1 MHPNL
6 HPLTLTLKILF
17 SLTLLACSTTP
28 PSDETS
34 QVVEKERIETLAE
47 RDVSHFKIVEKLN
60 FNSHVLE
67 AFVFAG
73 EGDTNWFVPVFRDV
87 NKEEAKALTTQST
100 IHEGDEV
107 AGELFTYR
115 TREVTYKVLRVS
127 KNESYVSKPDW
138 NFNVAGR
145 DLPSGRWSS
154 DGHFEIESTAHIS
167 TDVLDEQKMV
177 MFFFGE
183 IEKIGPNGPVQQNEI
198 VGTFNR
204 PLAPHETTDLLPTY
218 LDLESNRLFF
228 AQPGLYAQLPD
239 LEAVLWEE

>member
-1 MHPNL
+1 MTYP
-6 HPLTLTLKILF
+6 TKLF
-17 SLTLLACSTTP
+17 FLSLTLLACSTTP
-28 PSDETS
+28 PSSDTS

-67 AFVFAG
+67 ALVFAG
-73 EGDTNWFVPVFRDV
+73 EGDTNWFVPVFEDV
-87 NKEEAKALTTQST
+87 NTEDAVASSTQST
-100 IHEGDEV
+100 LREGGEV
-107 AGELFTYR
+107 AGEIFTYR

-127 KNESYVSKPDW
+127 ESESYVSKPDW

-154 DGHFEIESTAHIS
+154 DEHFEVESTAQIS

-177 MFFFGE
+177 MFFFGD
-183 IEKIGPNGPVQQNEI
+183 IEKIGPNGPVQQKEV

-204 PLAPHETTDLLPTY
+204 PLAPHEMTDLLPTY
-218 LDLESNRLFF
+218 LDLETNRLFF

-239 LEAVLWEE
+239 LEAVVWDEWRN